1 MILKKYGGSNLK
13 KSIYNII
20 FKDDE
25 GCKIIYNTKSLT
37 FKKLSEAEAVRYES
51 GCLLNENSE
60 IVTELKGDGFLC
72 PDDFDEVE
80 DIKLNVLKECENA
93 DTLSLGIA
101 PTMDCQFACRYCFE
115 KRRHGIMDEKVQEL
129 VVNFVKKSFEKYHH
143 KSLRVHWY
151 GGEPLL
157 GINVIESLSH
167 SFMEITKEY
176 NAKYNAFIVTNGYL
190 LNQKTAKSLEEC
202 GVEYAVVTVDGIGDI
217 HDKSRVLHN
226 GKGTFTV
233 IEKNL
238 NELDADMDIYVKM
251 NIHKGNAMYHDEMK
265 AFVEKLNK
273 GKTRFYFSRSFVN
286 CGNPMIDGGDY
297 FDTFTQA
304 EYEEYLNSHPDTGSL
319 KRENPKAAC
328 NINREFYFAIDELGN
343 IYKCGDCIGK
353 EEAVITSLF
362 SYGPDKD
369 EYIDSAELDFAR
381 KNKFPE
387 DDEECLSCVMFP
399 QCLGSC
405 PKARVLHKQKVC
417 LIGKNNP
424 EEYARRQYRFAQ
436 KTLED
441 E

>member
-1 MILKKYGGSNLK
+1 MK
-13 KSIYNII
+13 KSIYNIV
-20 FKDDE
+20 FDDDE
-25 GCKIIYNTKSLT
+25 GNKIIYNTSSLS
-37 FKKLSEAEAVRYES
+37 FKKLTEDEAMRYES
-51 GCLLNENSE
+51 GSLLNENSE
-60 IVTELKGDGFLC
+60 IVTELIKDGFLC
-72 PDDFDEVE
+72 SDDFNEVE
-80 DIKLNVLKECENA
+80 DIKLSVLKECKNA

-101 PTMDCQFACRYCFE
+101 PTLDCQFACRYCFE
-115 KRRHGIMDEKVQEL
+115 KRRHGIMDERVQEL
-129 VVNFVKKSFEKYHH
+129 VVDFVRKSFEKHHH
-143 KSLRVHWY
+143 KALRIHWY

-157 GINVIESLSH
+157 GMNVIESLSQ
-167 SFMEITKEY
+167 SFKKISKEY
-176 NAKYNAFIVTNGYL
+176 KAKYSAFIVTNGYL
-190 LNQKTAKSLEEC
+190 LNQRTAERLEKC

-217 HDKSRVLHN
+217 HDKSRILLN
-226 GKGTFTV
+226 GKGTFAV

-238 NELDADMDIYVKM
+238 NEIDANMDIYVKM

-265 AFVEKLNK
+265 TFVEKLNK
-273 GKTRFYFSRSFVN
+273 GKTRFYFSRSYVN

-297 FDTFTQA
+297 FDTFTQV
-304 EYEEYLNSHPDTGSL
+304 EYEEYLNSHPETGSL

-353 EEAVITSLF
+353 EEAVVASLF
-362 SYGPDKD
+362 SYDQNKD
-369 EYIDSAELDFAR
+369 ECIDSAELDFAR

-387 DDEECLSCVMFP
+387 DDEECLSCVMLP

-424 EEYARRQYRFAQ
+424 KEYAKRQYRFA
-436 KTLED
+436 KKPWRMKEY